1 MGNLLFKE
9 KLVVAFCWGASF
21 LFLVAGCYDFF
32 NSQTNIS
39 NLAIS
44 TGVAITLFATG
55 LTPQM
60 FFMPFKSA
68 LKEIQSPI
76 LVKAEI
82 QQYLTLSGIVVSS
95 IGLGV
100 QLLT

>member
-1 MGNLLFKE
+1 MGNLQFKD
-9 KLVVAFCWGASF
+9 KLAVTCCWVASF
-21 LFLVAGCYDFF
+21 WFLGAGWYDFF
-32 NSQTNIS
+32 NSQSSIS

-44 TGVAITLFATG
+44 TGVAITLFSAG
-55 LTPQM
+55 LIPKL

-68 LKEIQSPI
+68 FTEIQSPI
-76 LVKAEI
+76 LVNAET
-82 QQYLTLSGIVVSS
+82 QVYLTLGGIVISS